1 MRTKFFRSLFSALFL
16 LVFLTGATA
25 QDVQEG
31 GIASI
36 FSKGVGARQMGL
48 GGAVVAYPQ
57 DPTSVFWNPAGMEYL
72 QQKSFSLFYASLLA
86 GASYNFAGYVH
97 PTLNIGTFG
106 VGVSRITTGDIHH
119 LEFTPDILDN
129 FSSDQSEFY
138 LSYAKIIRNLFSFGI
153 NLKLEREVIFNSS
166 GVGFGVDVSFLYR
179 PGIDNVFLRDI
190 QLGLTVLN
198 AYAPRIKLEDQ
209 IEAIPHRIF
218 LGFAKPF
225 RLGRDRKPLYFL
237 FSVEEGDQESIKFRT
252 GLEYSYQN
260 LGMLRLGFND
270 DGLSFG
276 AGAAYKQFQL
286 DYAYGKLANGTYN
299 GHRISFTAQFGKTK
313 EELLEVARVRRE
325 REINRKVALEQQRK
339 RQKNIQK
346 LLKDANQLYKE
357 EKYFEAKVK
366 FSQVLELDA
375 DNLEA
380 AEMIDESDA
389 RMKEI
394 SDQDIQRILAARQE
408 ETEKSKT
415 EEYVSKHV
423 KLGQGFLTKRDF
435 NSAIRE
441 FNLALERVP
450 ESESIKDLVD
460 KAKTELKKIIN
471 KLIDKADNLAKK
483 GEIDGAL
490 EYFNQAELL
499 SMNDEVRYKEIEKRI
514 SQLETKL
521 NVDDYLTTGIIAYRA
536 KNWTE
541 ARKNFEKAMKLV
553 PNDTRITR
561 YYKEAERRENARE
574 ERMTPDVNKRFIKAF
589 NLYMSGHL
597 QEAIDIWE
605 ALLEKQPYNKRII
618 DVIDKAKDDLKK
630 QQRIKK

>member
-1 MRTKFFRSLFSALFL
+1 MRTRIFRSLFSAIFL
-16 LVFLTGATA
+16 LGFLMAATA
-25 QDVQEG
+25 QEVQEG
-31 GIASI
+31 GVGSI

-57 DPTSVFWNPAGMEYL
+57 DPTAIFWNPAGLEYL
-72 QQKSFSLFYASLLA
+72 QQKSFSLFYASLLE
-86 GASYNFAGYVH
+86 GTSYNFAGYVH
-97 PTLNIGTFG
+97 PTLSIGTFG
-106 VGVSRITTGDIHH
+106 VGISRITTGNIHH
-119 LEFTPDILDN
+119 TEFTPDILDD

-138 LSYAKIIRNLFSFGI
+138 FSYAKIFRDLFSFGV
-153 NLKLEREVIFNSS
+153 NFKLERQVIFNSS
-166 GVGFGVDVSFLYR
+166 GVGFGVDVSLLYR
-179 PGIDNVFLRDI
+179 PEIDNVFLRDI

-209 IEAIPHRIF
+209 IEAIPHRIIAG
-218 LGFAKPF
+218 LAKPF
-225 RLGRDRKPLYFL
+225 HLGRDQRPLYFL

-252 GLEYSYQN
+252 GLEYAYQN

-276 AGAAYKQFQL
+276 AGAMYKQFQL

-299 GHRISFTAQFGKTK
+299 GHRISFTVQFGKTK
-313 EELLEVARVRRE
+313 DELLEIARIRRE
-325 REINRKVALEQQRK
+325 QEINRKVALEQQRK
-339 RQKNIQK
+339 RQEDIQK
-346 LLKDANQLYKE
+346 LLKEANQLYKE

-366 FSQVLELDA
+366 YSQVLELDTN
-375 DNLEA
+375 NLEA

-394 SDQDIQRILAARQE
+394 SDQEIQKILAARQE
-408 ETEKSKT
+408 ESEKSKT

-423 KLGQGFLTKRDF
+423 KLGQGYLTKGDF
-435 NSAIRE
+435 NSAISE

-450 ESESIKDLVD
+450 ESESIKELVD
-460 KAKTELKKIIN
+460 KAKTELKKRIN
-471 KLIDKADNLAKK
+471 QLIKEADNLAKK
-483 GEIDGAL
+483 GQIDNAL
-490 EYFNQAELL
+490 DYFNQAKLL
-499 SMNDEVRYKEIEKRI
+499 SMNDEARSREIEKRI

-521 NVDDYLTTGIIAYRA
+521 NVYDYYQTGIIEYRA
-536 KNWTE
+536 KNWAG
-541 ARKNFEKAMKLV
+541 ARKNFEKAMKLA
-553 PNDTRITR
+553 PNDTRIAR

-574 ERMTPDVNKRFIKAF
+574 EKMTPDVNKRFIKAF

-618 DVIDKAKDDLKK
+618 DVIDKAKEDLKK